1 MKQLTTTKHAE
12 GVKPEHVKSHNKP
25 ARETRWWWSE
35 FSEEER
41 ERDREDKPEAE
52 ARTVD
57 LVPVDDV
64 FIAFDEL
71 FINI

>member
-1 MKQLTTTKHAE
+1 MQ
-12 GVKPEHVKSHNKP
+12 
-25 ARETRWWWSE
+25 SE
-35 FSEEER
+35 RNQSMSNPITSLPGRRDDDEVNFRKER
-41 ERDREDKPEAE
+41 EREKEREDKPEAE

>member
-1 MKQLTTTKHAE
+1 MSNPITSLPGRRDDDEANFRK
-12 GVKPEHVKSHNKP
+12 
-25 ARETRWWWSE
+25 
-35 FSEEER
+35 ER
-41 ERDREDKPEAE
+41 ERDREDKSEAE

>member
-1 MKQLTTTKHAE
+1 MSNPITSLPGRRDDDGANFRKK
-12 GVKPEHVKSHNKP
+12 
-25 ARETRWWWSE
+25 
-35 FSEEER
+35 R